1 MNFFKALDIG
11 YNLLKLS
18 KIKSYKIDTEL
29 LLSDSLNISKE
40 KLILNLKQSISLS
53 SYKNFLSKLKRREA
67 REPIAYILK
76 KKEFWKNE
84 FYVNKNV
91 LIPRPETE
99 HLIEE
104 TLSIISKNQK
114 KRILEIGVGS
124 GCLIISILKDR
135 KNCSAI
141 AIDCCQKAVKIA
153 QTNAKLHHIKNR
165 IKILKTDVDNF
176 NSGKYD
182 LIISNPPYINKHQL
196 KYLGVSEYEPLKALN
211 GGINGI
217 DILSKVITKSLK
229 LLKINGKLIIEIG
242 SDQKYKVIK
251 ILKNNNFYIN
261 KITKDL
267 SNNDRCIVS
276 TKLV

>member
-11 YNLLKLS
+11 YNLLKLK
-18 KIKSYKIDTEL
+18 KINSYKIDTEL

-53 SYKNFLSKLKRREA
+53 SYKKFLSKLKRREA
-67 REPIAYILK
+67 KEPIAYILK

-114 KRILEIGVGS
+114 KRLLEIGVGS

-153 QTNAKLHHIKNR
+153 ETNAKLHHIKNR

-176 NSGKYD
+176 NIGKYD

-196 KYLGVSEYEPLKALN
+196 KYLGVSKYEPLKALN

-217 DILSKVITKSLK
+217 DILSRVIIKSSK
-229 LLKINGKLIIEIG
+229 LLKVNGKLIIEIG

-251 ILKNNNFYIN
+251 ILKNKNYYIN
-261 KITKDL
+261 KIIKDL
-267 SNNDRCIVS
+267 SNKDRCVVS
-276 TKLV
+276 TKLQ